1 MSLSLTIVIPTLN
14 CAGILT
20 QCLDALC
27 DQTYPTSLI
36 TTLIIDGGS
45 LDDTV
50 NVAQR
55 YNATIIYNALKTG
68 ESAKAL
74 GIQYS
79 QTDIIAFI
87 DSDNIVPDSSWITR
101 MMEPFQNE
109 VIVATEPIAYT
120 YRRSDGYITR
130 YCALMG
136 MNDPLCYYLGNY
148 DRWNAVD
155 QKWTRLS
162 LPQVIY
168 DKYTMILLSRANKL
182 PTIGANGTLIRTS
195 HARLALADSQ
205 YYFDIDG
212 FYHLCAHFDITIAKV
227 HTDIIHIYAKSL
239 KDIWRKQNRRISDYY
254 HYQPLRGH
262 ASHWREY
269 STGNYAKFVFK
280 TLLIFPL
287 LNVSV
292 RGFMKTPDLAW
303 LAHIPVCVITV
314 IVYCYAFLKYRIFD
328 QPTSADRTQWR
339 QVS

>member
-20 QCLDALC
+20 QCLDALRG
-27 DQTYPTSLI
+27 QTYPNSLVDI
-36 TTLIIDGGS
+36 LVIDGGS
-45 LDDTV
+45 IDDTV
-50 NVAQR
+50 NIAER
-55 YNATIIYNALKTG
+55 YNTKIIYNPLKTG
-68 ESAKAL
+68 EAAKAL

-87 DSDNIVPDSSWITR
+87 DSDNILPDSSWITR
-101 MMEPFQNE
+101 MMEPFQDQI
-109 VIVATEPIAYT
+109 IVAAEPIAYT
-120 YRRSDGYITR
+120 YRPSDGYITR

-148 DRWNAVD
+148 DRWNTVD

-162 LPQVIY
+162 LPQVLY
-168 DKYTMILLSRANKL
+168 EKYTIVLLSRAQKL

-195 HARLALADSQ
+195 HAQLALGDSQ

-212 FYHLCAHFDITIAKV
+212 FYQLCAHFDVFVAKV

-239 KDIWRKQNRRISDYY
+239 KDVWRKQNRRINDYY
-254 HYQPLRGH
+254 HYQPLRGR
-262 ASHWREY
+262 SNHWREY
-269 STGNYAKFVFK
+269 SAVNYGKFVFHA
-280 TLLIFPL
+280 LLFFPL
-287 LNVSV
+287 FNVSV

-303 LAHIPVCVITV
+303 FAHIPICVITL
-314 IVYCYAFLKYRIFD
+314 ITYCYAFCKFGIFG